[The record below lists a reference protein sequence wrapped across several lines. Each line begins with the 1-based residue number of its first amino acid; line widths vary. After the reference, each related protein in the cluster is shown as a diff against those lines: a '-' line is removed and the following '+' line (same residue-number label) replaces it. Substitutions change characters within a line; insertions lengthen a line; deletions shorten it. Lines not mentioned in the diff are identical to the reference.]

1 MKRAVSIGISIATGL
16 LAAACGSA
24 SNGSPGGASPETGTT
39 EPGASSAA
47 ARDVDP
53 ERGAAGVVEPGLL
66 GAWENSSCG
75 ERKYRRR
82 IEFFADGRFSALD
95 EVAPCP
101 PGAQCVWSG
110 IVRWQGSWKI
120 DGDLIELEPKPIEGE
135 RPLENPPDA
144 FVVLGRDPYS
154 IGEKTGELVCPY
166 RGID

>member
-1 MKRAVSIGISIATGL
+1 MKRAVPIGISIATGL
-16 LAAACGSA
+16 LAAACSGA
-24 SNGSPGGASPETGTT
+24 SNGSSGGASPEIGASEPEASPAAAPQLDQERSAA
-39 EPGASSAA
+39 EPG
-47 ARDVDP
+47 
-53 ERGAAGVVEPGLL
+53 EPGLL

-110 IVRWQGSWKI
+110 ILRWQGSWKL
-120 DGDLIELEPKPIEGE
+120 DGDLVQLELKPIEGE